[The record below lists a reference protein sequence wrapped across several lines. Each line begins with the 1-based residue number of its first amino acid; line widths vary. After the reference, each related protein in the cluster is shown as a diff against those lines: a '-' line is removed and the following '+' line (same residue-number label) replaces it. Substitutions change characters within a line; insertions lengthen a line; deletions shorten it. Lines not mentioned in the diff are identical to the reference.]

1 MKHMFPSIAA
11 ALLLATSN
19 VAVAQAPAAPVA
31 GGMVAT
37 APGKAAAAEVIKIE
51 ATVAAIDKATR
62 AITLKGP
69 KGNELSVTAGPEVKN
84 FDQIKVGD
92 EVVVRYVEAL
102 TLELKKASGGIRE
115 RVEREGAVAA
125 QPGERPGAAVG
136 RQVTVVADVIGKD
149 AKRQTLRLRGVER
162 TIDLKVPDPKQFK
175 LVKVG
180 DQIEATFTEAVA
192 LSVEPAAPSKAAQA
206 KK

>member
-1 MKHMFPSIAA
+1 MRKP
-11 ALLLATSN
+11 LA
-19 VAVAQAPAAPVA
+19 AVALA
-31 GGMVAT
+31 
-37 APGKAAAAEVIKIE
+37 
-51 ATVAAIDKATR
+51 VAAIAAPMHAQAQAAGAIVAREPGKVAMADAVRVSATVQAIDKDKR
-62 AITLKGP
+62 LVTLKGP
-69 KGNELSVTAGPEVKN
+69 KGNTFVVHAGPEVKN
-84 FDQIKVGD
+84 FDQVKVGD

-102 TLELKKASGGIRE
+102 TLELKKGSGGVRE
-115 RVEREGAVAA
+115 RVERESALAA

-136 RQVTVVADVIGKD
+136 RQVTVVADVIAKD

-192 LSVEPAAPSKAAQA
+192 LSVEAAVPAKPAAP

>member
-1 MKHMFPSIAA
+1 MRKP
-11 ALLLATSN
+11 LA
-19 VAVAQAPAAPVA
+19 AVALA
-31 GGMVAT
+31 
-37 APGKAAAAEVIKIE
+37 
-51 ATVAAIDKATR
+51 VAAIAAPMHAQAQAAGAIVAREPGKVAMADAVRVSATVQAIDKDKR
-62 AITLKGP
+62 LVTLKGP
-69 KGNELSVTAGPEVKN
+69 KGNTFVVHAGPEVKN
-84 FDQIKVGD
+84 FDQVKVGD

-102 TLELKKASGGIRE
+102 TLELKKGSGGVRE

-136 RQVTVVADVIGKD
+136 RQVTVVADVIAKD

-192 LSVEPAAPSKAAQA
+192 LSVEAAVPAKPAAP

>member
-1 MKHMFPSIAA
+1 MRKP
-11 ALLLATSN
+11 LA
-19 VAVAQAPAAPVA
+19 AVALA
-31 GGMVAT
+31 
-37 APGKAAAAEVIKIE
+37 
-51 ATVAAIDKATR
+51 VAAIAAPMHAQAQAAGAIVAREPGKVAMADAVRVSATVQAIDKDKR
-62 AITLKGP
+62 LVTLKGP
-69 KGNELSVTAGPEVKN
+69 KGNTFVVHAGPEVKN
-84 FDQIKVGD
+84 FDQVKVGD

-102 TLELKKASGGIRE
+102 TLELKKGSGGVRE
-115 RVEREGAVAA
+115 RVEREGALAA

-136 RQVTVVADVIGKD
+136 RQVTVVADVIAKD

-192 LSVEPAAPSKAAQA
+192 LSVEAAVPAKPAAP

>member
-1 MKHMFPSIAA
+1 MRKQLTAMALAVAAIAA
-11 ALLLATSN
+11 PIYAQAQSAATIVAKEPGK
-19 VAVAQAPAAPVA
+19 VAVADAVR
-31 GGMVAT
+31 VS
-37 APGKAAAAEVIKIE
+37 
-51 ATVAAIDKATR
+51 ATVTAIDKDKR
-62 AITLKGP
+62 LVTLKGP
-69 KGNELSVTAGPEVKN
+69 KGNTFVVHAGPEVKN

-92 EVVVRYVEAL
+92 QVVVRYVEAL
-102 TLELKKASGGIRE
+102 TLELKKGSGGIRE

-125 QPGERPGAAVG
+125 QPGEKPGAAVG
-136 RQVTVVADVIGKD
+136 RQVTVVADVIGMD

-180 DQIEATFTEAVA
+180 DQVEATFTEAVA
-192 LSVEPAAPSKAAQA
+192 LSVEPAAPAKPAAP

>member
-1 MKHMFPSIAA
+1 MRKH
-11 ALLLATSN
+11 LT
-19 VAVAQAPAAPVA
+19 AVALA
-31 GGMVAT
+31 
-37 APGKAAAAEVIKIE
+37 
-51 ATVAAIDKATR
+51 VAAIAAPIHAQAQTAGAVVAKEPGKVAMAEAVRVAATVQAIDKEKR
-62 AITLKGP
+62 LVTLKGP
-69 KGNELSVTAGPEVKN
+69 KGNTFVVNAGPEVKN
-84 FDQIKVGD
+84 FDHIKVGD
-92 EVVVRYVEAL
+92 QVVVRYVEAL

-115 RVEREGAVAA
+115 RVEREAAAVA
-125 QPGERPGAAVG
+125 QPGEKPGAAVG
-136 RQVTVVADVIGKD
+136 RQVTVVADVMAKD

-192 LSVEPAAPSKAAQA
+192 LSVEPAAPAKPAAP

>member
-1 MKHMFPSIAA
+1 MRKP
-11 ALLLATSN
+11 LA
-19 VAVAQAPAAPVA
+19 AVALA
-31 GGMVAT
+31 
-37 APGKAAAAEVIKIE
+37 
-51 ATVAAIDKATR
+51 VAAIAAPMHAQAQAAGAIVAREPGKVAMADAVRVSATVQAIDKDKR
-62 AITLKGP
+62 LLTLKGP
-69 KGNELSVTAGPEVKN
+69 KGNTFVVHAGPEVKN
-84 FDQIKVGD
+84 FDQVKVGD

-102 TLELKKASGGIRE
+102 TLELKKGSGGVRE
-115 RVEREGAVAA
+115 RVERESALAA

-136 RQVTVVADVIGKD
+136 RQVTVVADVIAKD

-192 LSVEPAAPSKAAQA
+192 LSVEAAVPAKPAAP

>member
-1 MKHMFPSIAA
+1 MRKRLTAVALAIAA
-11 ALLLATSN
+11 I
-19 VAVAQAPAAPVA
+19 AAPIGVQAQSAGAGAVVA
-31 GGMVAT
+31 KE
-37 APGKAAAAEVIKIE
+37 PGK
-51 ATVAAIDKATR
+51 VAMADAVRVSASVQAIDKDKR
-62 AITLKGP
+62 LVTLKGP
-69 KGNELSVTAGPEVKN
+69 KGNTFVVHAGPEVKN

-192 LSVEPAAPSKAAQA
+192 LSVEPAAPSKAAPA